1 MTRATTT
8 TRNAAHRAAPMA
20 ATPWHLR
27 AARRRLHQG
36 GILAYPTEAVY
47 GLGCDP
53 LNATAVLRLLE
64 LKQRPIDAGLILIAA
79 EFAQLEPFVQPL
91 SSALR
96 RRIFASWPGP
106 VTWLLPARPGV
117 PIWLRGAHATLA
129 VRITAHAG
137 SRALCGA
144 FGGAL
149 ISTSANPRGHPPARS
164 ALQVRRYFGDTLA
177 ILPGPLGTG
186 ARPSEIRDAVT
197 GETLRKG

>member
-1 MTRATTT
+1 MTRAPTTT
-8 TRNAAHRAAPMA
+8 HNTPHRKAPAAV
-20 ATPWHLR
+20 TPWHLR
-27 AARRRLHQG
+27 AARRRLQQG

-53 LNATAVLRLLE
+53 LNAAAVLRLLE
-64 LKQRPIDAGLILIAA
+64 LKQRSVDAGLILIAA
-79 EFAQLEPFVQPL
+79 DFVQLERFVQPL

-96 RRIFASWPGP
+96 RRVLASWPGP
-106 VTWLLPARPGV
+106 VTWLLPARPEV
-117 PIWLRGAHATLA
+117 PAWLRGAHATLA
-129 VRITAHAG
+129 VRVTAHAG
-137 SRALCGA
+137 SRALCRA

-149 ISTSANPRGHPPARS
+149 ISTSANPRGRPPART
-164 ALQVRRYFGDTLA
+164 ALQVRRYFGDALA